1 MGQIILPK
9 GAAAATPATGDVTL
23 YAKTDGLV
31 YSKDD
36 LGAEKPLGGITDHTL
51 LSNLNTANYTHLT
64 AASASLIPSGV
75 PLTGQVPVATSST
88 TSTWQTPVSGVTD
101 HTLLSNLNTANHTH
115 LTAIDATD
123 LTDGGLTTLHEHD
136 FDRIKYP
143 ASNFIGTPA
152 HVYTLQSLMDHEWSA
167 GVVDGCILTNNGNG
181 TISIGTGV
189 AVIRATADGH
199 TTLFGVNLSP
209 QLNIALTD
217 NATNYV
223 YLDYNAGAPVFAIS
237 TVITSFNCMN
247 KCIAYMVHRAGNVL
261 HYVDAREQNVDSNRK
276 IRQLF
281 LKFSRFLHTGGG
293 SVLGSPSGL
302 TLSLTAGSFF
312 FMLQEITHDAFDTSV
327 AGTANVNV
335 FTLWTL
341 AGATWTETANSKVI
355 SSTLYNNIASGT
367 VTLGNNKFGVSWV
380 YLVNNSPSEL
390 HVVMGQVEYANIA
403 DARVATPPTSVP
415 TLIDGFG
422 SLVGFVV
429 YEKSNTVFNNVY
441 SAFTQA
447 FSPSLATTHNGL
459 AGIQT
464 TSALPNDNFHLA
476 AVQAALVPTGTPT
489 VGQVPTAT
497 SATTATWQTPAAGG
511 TTGGSTDAAFYEND
525 ATITT
530 SYTIGQASL
539 ISGATVT
546 IATPGVVT
554 LTGHGFIAESQ
565 VFFET
570 TGALPTGLLVDTGYW
585 VIATGLTANAFQL
598 SLTQGGA
605 AINTTGTQSGTHSCG
620 KLKNATSAGAMVL
633 ATGVTITIPSG
644 ATWSI
649 G

>member
-1 MGQIILPK
+1 
-9 GAAAATPATGDVTL
+9 
-23 YAKTDGLV
+23 
-31 YSKDD
+31 
-36 LGAEKPLGGITDHTL
+36 
-51 LSNLNTANYTHLT
+51 
-64 AASASLIPSGV
+64 
-75 PLTGQVPVATSST
+75 
-88 TSTWQTPVSGVTD
+88 
-101 HTLLSNLNTANHTH
+101 
-115 LTAIDATD
+115 
-123 LTDGGLTTLHEHD
+123 
-136 FDRIKYP
+136 
-143 ASNFIGTPA
+143 
-152 HVYTLQSLMDHEWSA
+152 MDHEWSA
-167 GVVDGCILTNNGNG
+167 GVVDGCDITDNGNG

-189 AVIRATADGH
+189 AVIRAVADGH
-199 TTLFGVNLSP
+199 TTLYGVNLAA
-209 QLNIALTD
+209 QLNISLTD

-223 YLDYNAGAPVFAIS
+223 YLDYNAGAPQFAVS

-247 KCIAYMVHRAGNVL
+247 KCIAYMVHRAGNLL

-341 AGATWTETANSKVI
+341 AGSTWTETADSKVI
-355 SSTLYNNIASGT
+355 DSTIYNDIATGT

-380 YLVNNSPSEL
+380 YLVNDSPSEL
-390 HVVMGQVEYANIA
+390 HVVMGQAEYANIS

-459 AGIQT
+459 SGLQGGT
-464 TSALPNDNFHLA
+464 VNEYFHLTSA
-476 AVQAALVPTGTPT
+476 QAALIPSGIPT

-497 SATTATWQTPAAGG
+497 SATTATWQTPS
-511 TTGGSTDAAFYEND
+511 GGSSTNWPIVKHSIGVGETC
-525 ATITT
+525 TI
-530 SYTIGQASL
+530 SAG
-539 ISGATVT
+539 
-546 IATPGVVT
+546 
-554 LTGHGFIAESQ
+554 
-565 VFFET
+565 
-570 TGALPTGLLVDTGYW
+570 
-585 VIATGLTANAFQL
+585 FQL
-598 SLTQGGA
+598 IVASHFE
-605 AINTTGTQSGTHSCG
+605 NSGT
-620 KLKNATSAGAMVL
+620 LVN
-633 ATGVTITIPSG
+633 SG
-644 ATWSI
+644 EFYLI
-649 G
+649 